1 MESHPVQTACC
12 LSDVL
17 DGIAVSAKTPTSL
30 RKSLAFRTVELSL
43 RFAPRVR
50 TQERVVEQDVLP
62 LKEEIA
68 EVMSFTPLKRG
79 VEQATVPQFLEDTVE
94 VLLAPKETTD
104 CRAGARAST
113 SGRNSRGGRS
123 VPHARLQQWTVDV
136 PVLVPNERVQ
146 QRSVEHV
153 PVPLI
158 LKETGE
164 AVTVVPSER
173 V

>member
-30 RKSLAFRTVELSL
+30 RKSLAFRAVELSL
-43 RFAPRVR
+43 RFAPRGR

-104 CRAGARAST
+104 CRAGAQCL
-113 SGRNSRGGRS
+113 NFWKKQSRWQVG
-123 VPHARLQQWTVDV
+123 PARTIATVDC
-136 PVLVPNERVQ
+136 RCA
-146 QRSVEHV
+146 SVGPE
-153 PVPLI
+153 
-158 LKETGE
+158 
-164 AVTVVPSER
+164 
-173 V
+173 

>member
-30 RKSLAFRTVELSL
+30 RKALAFRAIELSS
-43 RFAPRVR
+43 RFAPRGR

-79 VEQATVPQFLEDTVE
+79 VEQATVPQLSKCFWLRRKQRTVGQVPVPQLLEETVE
-94 VLLAPKETTD
+94 VA
-104 CRAGARAST
+104 
-113 SGRNSRGGRS
+113 GRS
-123 VPHARLQQWTVDV
+123 RTHDCNSGLSMCQCWSRM
-136 PVLVPNERVQ
+136 NECNNGVSSTCQ
-146 QRSVEHV
+146 C
-153 PVPLI
+153 L
-158 LKETGE
+158 
-164 AVTVVPSER
+164 
-173 V
+173 